1 VPRVTTAR
9 AFVRARGARSWPTVT
24 AITRRRAGLALAN
37 TDLTFLKE
45 RKEQEDDHAAPD
57 LT

>member
-9 AFVRARGARSWPTVT
+9 AFLRARGARSWPTVT

-45 RKEQEDDHAAPD
+45 HKEQ
-57 LT
+57 